1 MSIIGL
7 FIVQYQFLNIGLNL
21 AKVQFRQ
28 KVERFSS
35 MIKEDFKDKNQ
46 LSFLI
51 VQTFSNDDYFTLG
64 KDSLQVASRN
74 FLNDF
79 LKDRL
84 LKNKIDQQS
93 VEIANLQTQHVND
106 EVKTIHKIKEMEEQ
120 LKDLNDF
127 KIKAF
132 TIFSC

>member
-1 MSIIGL
+1 M
-7 FIVQYQFLNIGLNL
+7 NL

-64 KDSLQVASRN
+64 KDSLQAASRN
-74 FLNDF
+74 FLHDF

-84 LKNKIDQQS
+84 LKNKIDQQFTYRLYGLENSFELKS
-93 VEIANLQTQHVND
+93 VAQ
-106 EVKTIHKIKEMEEQ
+106 
-120 LKDLNDF
+120 
-127 KIKAF
+127 
-132 TIFSC
+132 FSDDD